1 MKLSLIVA
9 VADNGVIG
17 KDNAMPWH
25 LPGDLKYFKATTMG
39 KPIIMGRKT
48 FDSLGRPLPGRPNL
62 VITRNPD
69 FHADGATCVSSIEE
83 ALKMGETLAAEL
95 GVDEVMVIGGAA
107 IFAHTL
113 PLAHRLYFTEVH
125 AVPDGDVF
133 FPSFDRAL
141 WQETTRSPIPAAET
155 TPAHD
160 FVMLERRP
168 SMKNKA
174 ISEV

>member
-25 LPGDLKYFKATTMG
+25 IPGDLKYFKATTMG

-62 VITRNPD
+62 VITRNLA

-83 ALKMGETLAAEL
+83 ALQVGDTLAAEL

-107 IFAHTL
+107 IFAYTL

-125 AVPDGDVF
+125 AAPTGDVF
-133 FPSFDRAL
+133 FPAFERATWHEL
-141 WQETTRSPIPAAET
+141 SRTPVPATEAA
-155 TPAHD
+155 PAHD
-160 FVMLERRP
+160 FVVLERNP
-168 SMKNKA
+168 PTEN
-174 ISEV
+174 I